1 MYIPIAHIV
10 MKKALLTLFII
21 ILLGMFGYV
30 GYYLFSKSQS
40 DPVVYLTSK
49 PFSTDIV
56 VKTVANGAV
65 EPRREVTLKP
75 QISGIIDELFVEA
88 GQLVKKGQ
96 KIARIKIIPDDV
108 NLSNAESSVNKA
120 KMALDQAKLEFDR
133 RKKLYEAKAISDI
146 EYQQYLFQYEQS
158 KEDYENALNTV
169 QLIKEGISSRSK
181 QTTTIV
187 LATINGMVL
196 DVPVKVGTQV
206 IQSNNFNEGTTVAI
220 IADMSDLIF
229 KGNID
234 ESEVGKIKVG
244 MPLKITI
251 GAIEG
256 RVFDATLEYISPKG
270 LEDQGTIKFEIKAAL
285 TQPEDVFIR
294 AGMSSN
300 ADIILEKRDSV
311 LALQERDLII
321 AGDTTFVEVETT
333 PQVFEKR
340 PVKTGLSD
348 GIHVEVL
355 EGVDSTAAVK
365 TQQ

>member
-1 MYIPIAHIV
+1 
-10 MKKALLTLFII
+10 MKKILLLLLFIVFI
-21 ILLGMFGYV
+21 GMLGYV
-30 GYYLFSKSQS
+30 GYYLFSKSQKS
-40 DPVVYLTSK
+40 PVVYGTSK
-49 PFSTDIV
+49 PFKTDIV

-88 GQLVKKGQ
+88 GQKVKKGQ

-108 NLSNAESSVNKA
+108 NLSNAESSVNKTKIA
-120 KMALDQAKLEFDR
+120 MEQAKLEFDR
-133 RKKLYEAKAISDI
+133 RKALYDAKAISQI
-146 EYQQYLFQYEQS
+146 EYNEYRYQYDQA

-187 LATINGMVL
+187 LATIDGMVL

-220 IADMSDLIF
+220 IADMNDLIF
-229 KGNID
+229 KGKID

-256 RVFDATLEYISPKG
+256 RTFDAELEYISPKG
-270 LEDQGTIKFEIKAAL
+270 VEDQGTIKFEIKAAL
-285 TQPEDVFIR
+285 TQPEDMFIR
-294 AGMSSN
+294 AGLSSN
-300 ADIILEKRDSV
+300 ADIILDQRDSV
-311 LALQERDLII
+311 LAVQERDLVVSN
-321 AGDTTFVEVETT
+321 DTTYVEIETA
-333 PQVFEKR
+333 PQQFQKVAI
-340 PVKTGLSD
+340 KTGLSD
-348 GIHVEVL
+348 GISVELL
-355 EGVDSTAAVK
+355 EGLQDGASIK

>member
-1 MYIPIAHIV
+1 
-10 MKKALLTLFII
+10 MKKVLLTTFLLL
-21 ILLGMFGYV
+21 LLGMFGYV
-30 GYYLFSKSQS
+30 GYYLFSKSQK
-40 DPVVYLTSK
+40 DPVVYETSK
-49 PFSTDIV
+49 PFKTDII

-88 GQLVKKGQ
+88 GQKVKKGQ

-108 NLSNAESSVNKA
+108 NLSNAESSVNKT
-120 KMALDQAKLEFDR
+120 KMAMEQAKLEYER
-133 RKKLYEAKAISDI
+133 RKQLFEAKAISDI
-146 EYQQYLFQYEQS
+146 EYKQYLFQYQQS

-187 LATINGMVL
+187 LATIDGMVL

-244 MPLKITI
+244 MPLRITI
-251 GAIEG
+251 GAIEN
-256 RVFDATLEYISPKG
+256 RTFNATLEYISPKG
-270 LEDQGTIKFEIKAAL
+270 ITDQGTIKFEIKAAL

-294 AGMSSN
+294 AGMSAN

-311 LALQERDLII
+311 LALQERDLIVTN
-321 AGDTTFVEVETT
+321 DTNYVEIETA
-333 PQVFEKR
+333 PQQFQKQV
-340 PVKTGLSD
+340 VKTGLSD
-348 GIHVEVL
+348 GINVELL
-355 EGVDSTAAVK
+355 EGIDSSAAVK
-365 TQQ
+365 KQQ

>member
-1 MYIPIAHIV
+1 MKRVLLITFLIV
-10 MKKALLTLFII
+10 
-21 ILLGMFGYV
+21 LLGMFGYV
-30 GYYLFSKSQS
+30 GYYLFAKTQQ
-40 DPVVYLTSK
+40 DPVVYQTSTPYK
-49 PFSTDIV
+49 TDIV

-88 GQLVKKGQ
+88 GQNVKKGQ

-108 NLSNAESSVNKA
+108 NLSNAESTVTKA
-120 KMALDQAKLEFDR
+120 KLAMEQAKLEFER
-133 RKKLYEAKAISDI
+133 REKLYAAKAISQI
-146 EYQQYLFQYEQS
+146 EYNQFKFEYDQA

-169 QLIKEGISSRSK
+169 QLIREGISSRSK

-187 LATINGMVL
+187 LATIDGMVL

-206 IQSNNFNEGTTVAI
+206 IQSNNFNEGTTVAV

-229 KGNID
+229 KGKID

-256 RVFDATLEYISPKG
+256 RTFDANLEYISPKG
-270 LEDQGTIKFEIKAAL
+270 VEDQGTIKFEIKAAL
-285 TQPEDVFIR
+285 NQPEDVFIR
-294 AGMSSN
+294 AGLSGN
-300 ADIILEKRDSV
+300 ADIILDKRDSV
-311 LALQERDLII
+311 MALSERDII
-321 AGDTTFVEVETT
+321 LSGDSTFVEVETT
-333 PQVFEKR
+333 PQQFQKVAI
-340 PVKTGLSD
+340 KTGLSD
-348 GIHVEVL
+348 GINIQL
-355 EGVDSTAAVK
+355 IEGISETAAIK

>member
-1 MYIPIAHIV
+1 
-10 MKKALLTLFII
+10 MKRILVIFFVLL
-21 ILLGMFGYV
+21 LLGMFGYV
-30 GYYLFSKSQS
+30 GYYLFSKSQQ
-40 DPVVYLTSK
+40 DPVVYETSK
-49 PFSTDIV
+49 PYKTDII
-56 VKTVANGAV
+56 VKTVANGSV

-88 GQLVKKGQ
+88 GQKVKKGQ

-108 NLSNAESSVNKA
+108 NLSNAESTVNKA
-120 KMALDQAKLEFDR
+120 RIAMEQAKLEYDR
-133 RKKLYEAKAISDI
+133 RKKLYEAKAISDV
-146 EYQQYLFQYEQS
+146 EFQQFLFQYEQS
-158 KEDYENALNTV
+158 REDYENALNTV

-187 LATINGMVL
+187 LATVDGMVL

-244 MPLKITI
+244 MPLRITI

-256 RVFDATLEYISPKG
+256 RTFDATLEYISPKG
-270 LEDQGTIKFEIKAAL
+270 VTDQGTIKFEIKAAM

-311 LALQERDLII
+311 LALLERDLVM
-321 AGDTTFVEVETT
+321 ANDTTYVEVETT
-333 PQVFEKR
+333 PQKFEKR
-340 PVKTGLSD
+340 VIKTGLSD
-348 GIHVEVL
+348 GINIEVL
-355 EGVDSTAAVK
+355 EGVDTSAVIK